1 MVFPAKTVSWQIFHR
16 FYKAPLAYDR
26 SPEATERL
34 EGWKVGG
41 TKFKQSTINSASLG
55 QPGERARKLVHEN
68 SCDREGDCKG
78 GRIVGG
84 ELPEAAERTHEL
96 IESKSEIE
104 KGDSVPSVGVR
115 EVEES

>member
-1 MVFPAKTVSWQIFHR
+1 MRRRTAHRMYAEPRTNVLPAQKHHDVLHR
-16 FYKAPLAYDR
+16 NR
-26 SPEATERL
+26 RTCHRR
-34 EGWKVGG
+34 
-41 TKFKQSTINSASLG
+41 KFD
-55 QPGERARKLVHEN
+55 GERARKLVREN

-84 ELPEAAERTHEL
+84 ELPEAAERTREL

>member
-1 MVFPAKTVSWQIFHR
+1 MCCCVGIGSFELPHLIVCEDIILIDPHVVRVS
-16 FYKAPLAYDR
+16 
-26 SPEATERL
+26 
-34 EGWKVGG
+34 
-41 TKFKQSTINSASLG
+41 
-55 QPGERARKLVHEN
+55 ERARKLVREN

-84 ELPEAAERTHEL
+84 ELPEAAERTREL

-104 KGDSVPSVGVR
+104 KGDRVPSIGVR

>member
-1 MVFPAKTVSWQIFHR
+1 MRNAKRRPWPPGKDFGPRKSHTWPTV
-16 FYKAPLAYDR
+16 
-26 SPEATERL
+26 
-34 EGWKVGG
+34 
-41 TKFKQSTINSASLG
+41 
-55 QPGERARKLVHEN
+55 ERARKLMREN

-84 ELPEAAERTHEL
+84 ELPEAAEQTHEL

-104 KGDSVPSVGVR
+104 KGNSVPSVGVR

>member
-1 MVFPAKTVSWQIFHR
+1 MR
-16 FYKAPLAYDR
+16 
-26 SPEATERL
+26 
-34 EGWKVGG
+34 
-41 TKFKQSTINSASLG
+41 
-55 QPGERARKLVHEN
+55 EN

-84 ELPEAAERTHEL
+84 ELPEAAERTREL
-96 IESKSEIE
+96 IESKSKIE

>member
-1 MVFPAKTVSWQIFHR
+1 M
-16 FYKAPLAYDR
+16 FY
-26 SPEATERL
+26 
-34 EGWKVGG
+34 V
-41 TKFKQSTINSASLG
+41 
-55 QPGERARKLVHEN
+55 ERARKLVREN

-104 KGDSVPSVGVR
+104 KGDRVPSVGVR